1 MILDCG
7 MVGANRGAKIRGPK
21 MRAAGRA
28 AGRAV
33 STKTHQRVKLGV
45 LLEGELAGLQIL
57 F

>member
-7 MVGANRGAKIRGPK
+7 RVGANRGAKIRGQK
-21 MRAAGRA
+21 MRAAVRA

-33 STKTHQRVKLGV
+33 STKTHKRVKLGV